1 MEDRLTPVLWLEL
14 LPTDAPDAEAV
25 ACADALAA
33 TPHVE
38 RVTTWRDVVPGRRD
52 LPRRLPDA
60 ATLVVAE
67 ATDAFAPPPAN
78 GRGLHFARTPRP
90 GQGRLTGRP
99 TIGLSLVL
107 ISPKEPD
114 GAHALRDWGDF
125 VHLNHIAAVGVPGY
139 TMITPYERVG
149 GGEPRFLHFYEM
161 DTDDP
166 ETAFKA
172 MTPLVAQRLGP
183 AGTPAFDAWA
193 FHPTLRID
201 YVSSFA
207 LVSEHRG

>member
-1 MEDRLTPVLWLEL
+1 MEDRVTPVLWLEL
-14 LPTDAPDAEAV
+14 LPTDAASAETA
-25 ACADALAA
+25 ARADALATA
-33 TPHVE
+33 PHVD

-60 ATLVVAE
+60 ASLVVAE
-67 ATDAFAPPPAN
+67 ASDAFAPPPGN
-78 GRGLHFARTPRP
+78 EHGLHFRRTPRP

-99 TIGLSLVL
+99 TVGLSLVL
-107 ISPKEPD
+107 ISPKHPD
-114 GAHALRDWGDF
+114 DGQSLRDWGDF

-149 GGEPRFLHFYEM
+149 GSEPRFLHFYEM

-172 MTPLVAQRLGP
+172 MTPLVAQRIGP
-183 AGTPAFDAWA
+183 AGSPEFDAWA
-193 FHPTLRID
+193 FHPALRID

-207 LVSEHRG
+207 LEREHHA